1 MTGCGTRCH
10 GLDDKVV
17 ISQRLVSM
25 IPEVLSN
32 LNGSVAAVPGE
43 DEVRDMSLKGDVSQ
57 RNLRD
62 PCCLQGQSRHH
73 PPLLSRIRV
82 LEKGHAPKGEPQIS
96 CRKS

>member
-1 MTGCGTRCH
+1 MWH

-25 IPEVLSN
+25 TPEVLSN
-32 LNGSVAAVPGE
+32 LNGSVAAALGE
-43 DEVRDMSLKGDVSQ
+43 DEVRDMSSKGDAPQ
-57 RNLRD
+57 KNLRG
-62 PCCLQGQSRHH
+62 PWCLQGQSRHH

-82 LEKGHAPKGEPQIS
+82 LEKGHAPKGEPQSS